1 MKDWNSKILRYVL
14 LSVTL
19 IIASACSNNEPVPIN
34 IGRDNCTRCKMGI
47 VNMRFASELVTSTG
61 KDYKFDSIE
70 CMTSF
75 YQSYKGSDVKNAK
88 LWVHDFLH
96 SKEWLPADS
105 ALFLR
110 SDSLHSPM
118 GLDLIAVKN
127 STEMQNIKSKVGGR
141 EMDWTDVLTYVKK
154 NMDREK

>member
-1 MKDWNSKILRYVL
+1 MRGRNFSIVTYTL
-14 LSVTL
+14 LPAML
-19 IIASACSNNEPVPIN
+19 IIASACSSNKPVPIT
-34 IGRDNCTRCKMGI
+34 IGQDNCTWCKMGI

-75 YQSYKGSDVKNAK
+75 YQSHKELDTKHTK

-105 ALFLR
+105 ALFLK

-127 STEMQNIKSKVGGR
+127 SAEMQNIKSKVHGR
-141 EMDWTDVLTYVKK
+141 ELDWPDVLAYVKK
-154 NMDREK
+154 NMNQGK